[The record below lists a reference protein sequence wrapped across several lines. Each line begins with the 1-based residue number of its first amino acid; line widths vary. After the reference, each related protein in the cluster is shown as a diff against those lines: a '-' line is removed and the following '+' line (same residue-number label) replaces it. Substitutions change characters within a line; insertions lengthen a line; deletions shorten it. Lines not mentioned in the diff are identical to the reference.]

1 MKSNKPIFFAYL
13 AALCLAAFCPFD
25 SKGQFRPL
33 SSMQTGFD
41 FENKLVESDSLN
53 IFIQKFPY
61 ISFSGGGIAVADFN
75 KDGWEDVL
83 MVANQEGAKLYKNL
97 GGMQFEVLPPK
108 KGIRTKSWSNGATI
122 ADVNNDGLLD
132 VFITKLCYP
141 DSSSG
146 GNMLFINKGDFVFQ
160 ESSKAFGL
168 NYIGNSIQATF
179 FDYDQ
184 DGYMDLYLVN
194 QPLESFSDHIY
205 DVFNQ
210 QAGQTYPFSDLL
222 YHNEKGKG
230 FKDVSQQA
238 GIKPE
243 NAFGLSVITADF
255 NQDNWTDIYVG
266 NDYVHRDFLYINKKD
281 GTFEESLSGFF
292 DHTSLFTMGSAFCDL
307 NGDALSDLITL
318 DMSPRQTS
326 EYKISTFEVPIDKY
340 NILTKNHFRQEVRN
354 MVQLNNGQGKFSEIG
369 QLVGLANS
377 DWSWSVLSEDFN
389 ADGKMDVFI
398 SNGLV
403 HNVLDRDFMKYK
415 VDSIFRAGQSSSY
428 KASPIENYRLIKLG
442 PRKTPNQLHLQTENL
457 SFPLNEDF
465 GINQKLITTAAVAAD
480 LDKDGDLDL
489 VLSNSDTL
497 SVIMENTLQKKNFLS
512 IYFENPNTAFNSYIS
527 VYQSGKKSYQEIT
540 NNQGI
545 LSAHFPG
552 AFFGFPSNSP
562 IDSVV
567 IVSGVSKKALI
578 KNPPLNKELWVK
590 QSDFKKVSLPAKP
603 AIPNRYEV
611 SKLGGMNYEDKP
623 SLFNDLKKEPLL
635 PHRLNVY
642 GPYAAVGDL
651 DGNGL
656 EDVVISGS
664 GPISTRIYFQQS
676 DGRFFE
682 NSTDMKGD
690 SIYVDGG
697 IVLADFDRDEDLDLF
712 VVSGGNEHSQ
722 SQIYQDRLYINNGQ
736 GRFVKCEDCL
746 PIESN
751 SGSEAQ
757 VLDFDKD
764 GDLDLFVGS
773 RNVPGRFPEIP
784 ESQLLEN
791 KKGKFTNST
800 PPILSKT
807 GMVNTV
813 LCKDFDQDGW
823 TDILLAGEWM
833 PVLMFWNNKG
843 TYEKA
848 DTLLPEGFWQHL
860 NWIEGSRGGTFLIAG
875 NWGLNTRFVPNAE
888 GEIRLYTSDIDENGS
903 LDPLLCSMQEGV
915 YKPVIPY
922 EKFTKELPMFRR
934 KFLRY
939 KQYKEAS
946 ISDCLGSKREK
957 VDLKFYKES
966 HSRIL
971 TYIGNRKFK
980 LCVTPPEL
988 QFGPIFSSVKLEDS
1002 QEGYPLVYLHGNF
1015 FDNAPE
1021 IGPIDANKGLVLE
1034 LQSEGK
1040 LRKIEG
1046 VIPNVSGNVRK
1057 LVPVQMPKE
1066 SKILILKS
1074 GGEAEIIGPTK

>member
-1 MKSNKPIFFAYL
+1 MRLLFFVHL
-13 AALCLAAFCPFD
+13 IVLFAAVLSPLGLM
-25 SKGQFRPL
+25 GQFQSL
-33 SSMQTGFD
+33 SSQQTGFD
-41 FENKLVESDSLN
+41 FENILVESESLN
-53 IFIQKFPY
+53 VFIQKFPY
-61 ISFSGGGIAVADFN
+61 ISFSGGGIAIADFD
-75 KDGWEDVL
+75 KDGWDDIL
-83 MVANQEGAKLYKNL
+83 MVANQEGAKIYKNL
-97 GGMQFEVLPPK
+97 GRMQFEVVPPN
-108 KGIRTKSWSNGATI
+108 KGIRTKSWSNGASI
-122 ADVNNDGLLD
+122 ADVNNDGLID

-141 DSSSG
+141 DSNSG
-146 GNMLFINKGDFVFQ
+146 GNQLFINKGGFVFE
-160 ESSKAFGL
+160 ESSKAFGV
-168 NYIGNSIQATF
+168 NYVGNSIQASF

-184 DGYMDLYLVN
+184 DGFMDMYLVN

-210 QAGQTYPFSDLL
+210 QTGQSYPYSDLL
-222 YHNEKGKG
+222 YHNEKGRS
-230 FKDVSQQA
+230 FKNVSENA
-238 GIKPE
+238 GLIPE

-281 GTFEESLSGFF
+281 GTFEESLSSFF
-292 DHTSLFTMGSAFCDL
+292 DHTSLFTMGSAFSDL

-354 MVQLNNGQGKFSEIG
+354 MVQLNNGHGKFSEIG
-369 QLVGLANS
+369 QFLGLAYS
-377 DWSWSVLSEDFN
+377 DWSWSVLTEDFN
-389 ADGKMDVFI
+389 ADGKKDVFI

-415 VDSIFRAGQSSSY
+415 VDSIFRAGQRSTY
-428 KASPIENYRLIKLG
+428 KASPVENYRLIKLA

-465 GINQKLITTAAVAAD
+465 GINQKLITTAAVTAD

-489 VLSNSDTL
+489 VLSNADTL
-497 SVIMENTLQKKNFLS
+497 SFIMENRLLKKNFLS
-512 IYFENPNTAFNSYIS
+512 IFFENPNTAYNSFIS
-527 VYQSGKKSYQEIT
+527 VYQLGKKSYQEIT

-545 LSAHFPG
+545 LSSHFPG
-552 AFFGFPSNSP
+552 AFFGFPTDAS

-567 IVSGVSKKALI
+567 IWSGDKMKAVFR
-578 KNPPLNKELWVK
+578 NPTLNKALWVK
-590 QSDFKKVSLPAKP
+590 KSAFRKVSARKP
-603 AIPNRYEV
+603 FSYKSTYEIV
-611 SKLGGMNYEDKP
+611 KLKGLEFEDKQ

-642 GPYAAVGDL
+642 GPYASVGDL
-651 DGNGL
+651 DGNGF
-656 EDVVISGS
+656 EDLVISGS
-664 GPISTRIYFQQS
+664 GPFSTRIYFQQS
-676 DGRFFE
+676 DGSFFE
-682 NSTDMKGD
+682 KSTDMMGD
-690 SIYVDGG
+690 SIQVDGG
-697 IVLADFDRDEDLDLF
+697 IVLADFDRDNDLDLF

-722 SQIYQDRLYINNGQ
+722 SQIYQDRLYLNNGQ
-736 GRFVKCEDCL
+736 GRFLKCEDCL

-791 KKGKFTNST
+791 NKGKFTNST
-800 PPILSKT
+800 PSILSKT

-823 TDILLAGEWM
+823 TDLLLAGEWM
-833 PVLMFWNNKG
+833 PVMLFWNDFG
-843 TYEKA
+843 TFEKA
-848 DTLLPEGFWQHL
+848 DTILPEGFWQHL
-860 NWIEGSRGGTFLIAG
+860 NWIEGGGGRKFLIAG
-875 NWGLNTRFVPNAE
+875 NWGLNTRFIPNSE
-888 GEIRLYTSDIDENGS
+888 GEIRLYTADLDENGS

-915 YKPVIPY
+915 YKPVLPY

-946 ISDCLGSKREK
+946 ISDCLGAKIEK
-957 VDLKFYKES
+957 TDLKFFKEA
-966 HSRIL
+966 HTQIL
-971 TYIGNRKFK
+971 TYIGDRKFK
-980 LCVTPPEL
+980 LCESPPEL
-988 QFGPIFSSVKLEDS
+988 QFGPIFSSVKLDNS
-1002 QEGYPLVYLHGNF
+1002 KEGNPMVYLHGNF

-1034 LQSEGK
+1034 LESSGK
-1040 LRKIEG
+1040 MRRIDG
-1046 VIPNVSGNVRK
+1046 IVPNVSGNVRK
-1057 LVPVQMPKE
+1057 LVPIQMANGT
-1066 SKILILKS
+1066 KILILKS
-1074 GGEAEIIGPTK
+1074 GEDAEIIGTFK

>member
-1 MKSNKPIFFAYL
+1 MKSFRLNYFAKLAVLLGAVFFPL
-13 AALCLAAFCPFD
+13 N
-25 SKGQFRPL
+25 SIGQFRPL
-33 SSMQTGFD
+33 SSKQTGFD
-41 FENKLVESDSLN
+41 FENKLVESESLN
-53 IFIQKFPY
+53 VFIQKFPY

-75 KDGWEDVL
+75 KDGWDDVL
-83 MVANQEGAKLYKNL
+83 MIANQDGAKLYKNL
-97 GGMQFEVLPPK
+97 GGMRFEALPSN
-108 KGIRTKSWSNGATI
+108 KGIRTTSWSNGATI

-141 DSSSG
+141 DSNSG
-146 GNMLFINKGDFVFQ
+146 GNQLFINKGEFVF
-160 ESSKAFGL
+160 EERSKAFGL
-168 NYIGNSIQATF
+168 DYIGNSIQATF

-184 DGYMDLYLVN
+184 DGFMDMYLVN

-210 QAGQTYPFSDLL
+210 QKGQTYPFSDLL

-230 FKDVSQQA
+230 FKNVSEQA
-238 GIKPE
+238 GIIPE

-281 GTFEESLSGFF
+281 GTFEESLASFF
-292 DHTSLFTMGSAFCDL
+292 DHTSLFTMGSAYGDL

-369 QLVGLANS
+369 QLVGLAYS
-377 DWSWSVLSEDFN
+377 DWSWSVLAEDFN
-389 ADGKMDVFI
+389 ADGKKDVFI
-398 SNGLV
+398 SNGLI

-415 VDSIFRAGQSSSY
+415 VDSIFRAGQLSTYKSSPS
-428 KASPIENYRLIKLG
+428 ENYRLIKLS
-442 PRKTPNQLHLQTENL
+442 PRKTPNQLHLQTEPLN
-457 SFPLNEDF
+457 FPLNEDF

-489 VLSNSDTL
+489 VLSNADTL
-497 SVIMENTLQKKNFLS
+497 SYIMENSLPTKNYLS
-512 IYFENPNTAFNSYIS
+512 IYFENPNSAYNSNIT
-527 VYQSGKKSYQEIT
+527 VYQLGKKSYQEVT

-545 LSAHFPG
+545 LCAHFPG
-552 AFFGFPSNSP
+552 AYFGFPSNAP
-562 IDSVV
+562 IDSV
-567 IVSGVSKKALI
+567 IIWSGVKKKAVFI
-578 KNPPLNKELWVK
+578 HPPLNTELWVK
-590 QSDFKKVSLPAKP
+590 QTDFKKTFLKEAHPTESVYDVIQLNG
-603 AIPNRYEV
+603 I
-611 SKLGGMNYEDKP
+611 NYIDKP

-664 GPISTRIYFQQS
+664 GPLSTRLYFQQREGS
-676 DGRFFE
+676 FIE
-682 NSTDMKGD
+682 NSTDMMGD
-690 SIYVDGG
+690 SIFVDGG
-697 IVLADFDRDEDLDLF
+697 VVLGDFDLDNDLDLF
-712 VVSGGNEHSQ
+712 AVSGGNEHALSR
-722 SQIYQDRLYINNGQ
+722 IYQDRLYLNDGH
-736 GRFVKCEDCL
+736 GRFFKCADCL
-746 PIESN
+746 PMESN

-764 GDLDLFVGS
+764 GDLDLFVAS

-784 ESQLLEN
+784 TSQLLRN
-791 KKGKFTNST
+791 NRGKFENVT
-800 PPILSKT
+800 PELLSQT

-813 LCKDFDQDGW
+813 LCQDFDQDGW
-823 TDILLAGEWM
+823 TDLLLAGEWM
-833 PVLMFWNNKG
+833 PVLMFWNKEG
-843 TYEKA
+843 SFGKA
-848 DTLLPEGFWQHL
+848 DTILPEGFWQHL
-860 NWIEGSRGGTFLIAG
+860 NWIDGKEGSKFLIAG
-875 NWGLNTRFVPNAE
+875 NWGLNTRFIPKNE
-888 GEIRLYTSDIDENGS
+888 GEIRLYTIDIDDNGS

-915 YKPVIPY
+915 YKPVLPY

-946 ISDCLGSKREK
+946 ISDCLGAKMGK
-957 VDLKFYKES
+957 VELKFFKES
-966 HSRIL
+966 HTQIL
-971 TYIGNRKFK
+971 TYIGQRKFK
-980 LCVTPPEL
+980 VCETPPEL
-988 QFGPIFSSVKLEDS
+988 QFGPIFSSVKLANTEK
-1002 QEGYPLVYLHGNF
+1002 GNPMVYFHGNF

-1021 IGPIDANKGLVLE
+1021 TGPIDANKGLVLE
-1034 LQSEGK
+1034 LENSGK
-1040 LRKIEG
+1040 INKIENI
-1046 VIPNVSGNVRK
+1046 IPKVSGNVRK
-1057 LVPVQMPKE
+1057 LVPIQKANGAN
-1066 SKILILKS
+1066 ILILKN
-1074 GGEAEIIGPTK
+1074 GGEAEVIGVSK